1 MEEPKFEPNH
11 TPGLWRAV
19 WLDDGN
25 AWVMDAGDNY
35 LATLVTED
43 GEGKCADGNA
53 QVFNLELMAAAP
65 LMLAELVRL
74 RGIFDA
80 IGMPQTE
87 LDEVMAI
94 AAGNRLAPIPPY
106 TRTISWCTGDVY
118 KEALGI
124 GYRLDNTA
132 CREILDE
139 VVDSHDAS
147 EGVSWQDFSLA
158 IGCYAE
164 RNNLECDEDAE
175 DEYKDL

>member
-1 MEEPKFEPNH
+1 MEEPKFEPGH
-11 TPGLWRAV
+11 TPGLWKAV

-43 GEGKCADGNA
+43 GEGKCANGNQ

-80 IGMPQTE
+80 MGMPQTE

-106 TRTISWCTGDVY
+106 TRTISWCTEDVY
-118 KEALGI
+118 TEALSI
-124 GYRLDNTA
+124 GYRLGNTA

-139 VVDSHDAS
+139 VFGIYDSC
-147 EGVSWQDFSLA
+147 EGINWQDFSFS
-158 IGCYAE
+158 IECYAE
-164 RNNLECDEDAE
+164 RNRLEYDENAEEEYRNL
-175 DEYKDL
+175 